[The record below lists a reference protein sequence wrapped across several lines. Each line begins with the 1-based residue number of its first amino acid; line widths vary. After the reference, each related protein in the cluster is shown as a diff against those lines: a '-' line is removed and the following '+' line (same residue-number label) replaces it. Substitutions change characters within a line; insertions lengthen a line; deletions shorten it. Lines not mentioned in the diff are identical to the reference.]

1 MAPVLTTALAA
12 LRRDLNAR
20 FPNRDKTTDGWI
32 GDAAHRAGT
41 SGHNPDDTSGSRAEY
56 SDADTK
62 QEVRALDVDEDL
74 REPGTTMRDVIL
86 GIIATP
92 GDRRRMRYMIYQ
104 DKIWSRNTDW
114 EPRPYSGDYHHHGHF
129 SGDPDT
135 DEDGSPWT
143 SLLTIGGAAMAGL
156 VDNAERAVT
165 AFYTGQDPVP
175 FPAPWD
181 AQGDAA
187 EGGGYPNPWV
197 RLERKVDRLQE
208 TVDALLLAVKALSV
222 PAVDQEQVDAAVL
235 QALES
240 VRFDTR
246 VVLPG

>member
-1 MAPVLTTALAA
+1 MAPVLTVALAA

-32 GDAAHRAGT
+32 GDAAHQT
-41 SGHNPDDTSGSRAEY
+41 SKSGHNPDDTPGSLPEY
-56 SDADTK
+56 TDADTK

-104 DKIWSRNTDW
+104 DTIWSRNTDW
-114 EPRPYSGDYHHHGHF
+114 QPRHYSGEYHHHGHF

-143 SLLTIGGAAMAGL
+143 SLISGGTAMAGL

-181 AQGDAA
+181 GQGDSAK
-187 EGGGYPNPWV
+187 GGGYPNPFV
-197 RLERKVDRLQE
+197 RLERKVDALQAAL
-208 TVDALLLAVKALSV
+208 DALLTALK
-222 PAVDQEQVDAAVL
+222 PAAGPAAWSQEQIDAAVL
-235 QALES
+235 QALTAA
-240 VRFDTR
+240 RFETR
-246 VVLPG
+246 AVLE